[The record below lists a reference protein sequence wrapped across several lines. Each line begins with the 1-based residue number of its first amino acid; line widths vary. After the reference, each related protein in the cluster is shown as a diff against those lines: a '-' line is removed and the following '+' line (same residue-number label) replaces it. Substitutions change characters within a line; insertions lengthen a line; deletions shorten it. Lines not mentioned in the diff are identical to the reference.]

1 MEQANATNSSAR
13 AVSMGVYAAYLVG
26 ALTGI
31 FWLVGLVVAFVYREK
46 VADDSLERRH
56 LDHQVRI
63 GVKLVIAGLAAIVA
77 YLVLVATLIG
87 IVVAWVPLVAW
98 TIWALVVAVKGMA
111 ALVGERDPG

>member
-1 MEQANATNSSAR
+1 MEQVNATNSSAR
-13 AVSMGVYAAYLVG
+13 AVSMGIYAAYLVG

-46 VADDSLERRH
+46 VPDDSLERRH
-56 LDHQVRI
+56 LDHQVGI
-63 GVKLVIAGLAAIVA
+63 GVKLVIAGVVAIVA
-77 YLVLVATLIG
+77 YAVLVATLIG

-111 ALVGERDPG
+111 ALVGARDPA

>member
-13 AVSMGVYAAYLVG
+13 AVAMGIYAAYLVG

-46 VADDSLERRH
+46 VPDDSLERRH

-63 GVKLVIAGLAAIVA
+63 GVKLVIAGLVAIIA

-98 TIWALVVAVKGMA
+98 TIWALVVAVKAMA